1 MSAHVMGEES
11 RVAAYFD
18 LDGTLLNASSEK
30 TLTGILAKRRPW
42 RIPHAT
48 IAWTLGATFGLL
60 TGKSPYD
67 ALRNRGHLSLASWRV
82 LEQYSEEIA
91 TSILKPKISQGAWE
105 RLEWHRKQGHR
116 LVLVTATVA
125 PMAEAMARILNMDE
139 VYGCGPE
146 SRDGWLS
153 GSERGWSI
161 PRRKG
166 KVPIVERDAA
176 KHGHDLSKCYGY
188 GNTFA
193 DSWFMQICGHAIAVN
208 PESSLEKYAKQHN
221 WEIVHWPS

>member
-1 MSAHVMGEES
+1 MGEGQK
-11 RVAAYFD
+11 VAAYFD

-30 TLTGILAKRRPW
+30 TLTGVLARRRPW

-60 TGKSPYD
+60 TGKAPYD
-67 ALRNRGHLSLASWRV
+67 ALRNRGHLSLASWKI

-91 TSILKPKISQGAWE
+91 TTYLKEKVSPGAWE
-105 RLEWHRKQGHR
+105 RLDWHRKQGHR

-125 PMAEAMARILNMDE
+125 PMAEAMARVLGMDK

-146 SRDGWLS
+146 NRAGMLS
-153 GSERGWSI
+153 GSERGWSV

-166 KVPIVERDAA
+166 KVPIVEQDAE
-176 KHGHDLSKCYGY
+176 KHGHDLSQCYGY
-188 GNTFA
+188 GNTHA
-193 DSWFMQICGHAIAVN
+193 DSWFMRICGHAIAVN
-208 PESSLEKYAKQHN
+208 PESSLEQFAKKNN

>member
-1 MSAHVMGEES
+1 MGEGQK
-11 RVAAYFD
+11 VAAYFD

-30 TLTGILAKRRPW
+30 TLTGVLARRRPW

-60 TGKSPYD
+60 TGKAPYD
-67 ALRNRGHLSLASWRV
+67 ALRNRGHLSLASWKI

-91 TSILKPKISQGAWE
+91 TTYLKERVSPGAWE
-105 RLEWHRKQGHR
+105 RLDWHRKQGHR

-125 PMAEAMARILNMDE
+125 PMAEAMARVLGMDE

-146 SRDGWLS
+146 NRAGMLS
-153 GSERGWSI
+153 GSERGWSV

-166 KVPIVERDAA
+166 KVPIVEQDAE
-176 KHGHDLSKCYGY
+176 KFGHDLSQCYGY
-188 GNTFA
+188 GNTHA
-193 DSWFMQICGHAIAVN
+193 DSWFMRICGHAIAVN
-208 PESSLEKYAKQHN
+208 PESSLEQFAKKN
-221 WEIVHWPS
+221 DWEIVHWPS

>member
-1 MSAHVMGEES
+1 MGEGQK
-11 RVAAYFD
+11 VAAYFD

-30 TLTGILAKRRPW
+30 TLTGVLARRRPW

-60 TGKSPYD
+60 TGKAPYD
-67 ALRNRGHLSLASWRV
+67 ALRNRGHLSLASWKI

-91 TSILKPKISQGAWE
+91 TTYLKERVSPGAWE
-105 RLEWHRKQGHR
+105 RLDWHRKQGHR

-125 PMAEAMARILNMDE
+125 PMAEAMARVLGMDE

-146 SRDGWLS
+146 NRAGMLS
-153 GSERGWSI
+153 GSERGWSV

-166 KVPIVERDAA
+166 KVPIVEQDAE
-176 KHGHDLSKCYGY
+176 KHGHDLSQCYGY
-188 GNTFA
+188 GNTHA
-193 DSWFMQICGHAIAVN
+193 DSWFMRICGHAIAVN
-208 PESSLEKYAKQHN
+208 PESSLEQFAKKN
-221 WEIVHWPS
+221 DWEIVHWPS